1 MSTESLR
8 FIQAENLVTRQI
20 AHETVIVPIGG
31 SVGDLNA
38 IFTLNPVGTK
48 IWEML
53 GSAAPNDLIVQSICE
68 EYAVTPEEAEKDL
81 EEFQDSLH
89 TAGLIC
95 SSPRSRG

>member
-1 MSTESLR
+1 MSTEPLR

-20 AHETVIVPIGG
+20 VDETVIVPIG
-31 SVGDLNA
+31 SSAGDLNA

-53 GSAAPNDLIVQSICE
+53 GAAADNDLIVQSICE

-81 EEFQDSLH
+81 VEFQDILR
-89 TAGLIC
+89 TAGLIR
-95 SSPRSRG
+95 SSQQSRG